1 MKLPRNSLLVLAI
14 AIPVGLVIA
23 ALGIFPW
30 SFLAQTNARSWTGIP
45 WCVPLGLVWLALFSA
60 YLNGRGWP
68 RASAPTRKQ
77 LLRVRPLHGPTAI
90 WACIAGATGLVTLI
104 TLYFVAIQ
112 FVNLPPGA
120 FRPRSVGMVST
131 FVIVPIMIMN
141 AIVAGVAEEAAYRG
155 YMQGMLERRFNR
167 AVAVALVTIVFT
179 GLHLLGG
186 TKTLPLA
193 IPVCATSIV
202 LGALTAITQSIV
214 PAIVVHVLADTVT
227 LPFEWGLLGRLPVG
241 RFQTNGID
249 ALFVAAVALVA
260 VGSIA
265 TLAAFLRL
273 LNIVQANRDHH

>member
-1 MKLPRNSLLVLAI
+1 
-14 AIPVGLVIA
+14 
-23 ALGIFPW
+23 
-30 SFLAQTNARSWTGIP
+30 
-45 WCVPLGLVWLALFSA
+45 
-60 YLNGRGWP
+60 
-68 RASAPTRKQ
+68 
-77 LLRVRPLHGPTAI
+77 
-90 WACIAGATGLVTLI
+90 
-104 TLYFVAIQ
+104 
-112 FVNLPPGA
+112 
-120 FRPRSVGMVST
+120 MVST